1 MGEIGGEFVEDNAVA
16 ACAFGGIHGAVGAV
30 EHGGP
35 AIVFGQTL
43 GDSHADGG
51 TDEVV
56 FVGQTKL
63 VNDEAEVL
71 GDGDGVGGL
80 AVGKEEEELFTSGA
94 GEDIGGAQ
102 MLFEQVD
109 EGAEEGVS
117 CAVAVSVVD
126 ELEVIDVDGDDGE
139 GHAGALAADHLVSGD
154 LHEGAAVEA
163 AGESVHAGGGLDG
176 AVHFGCGEP
185 EEHEQE
191 TVGGKDEQEQSV
203 GPAVIA
209 DGGVPVAA

>member
-43 GDSHADGG
+43 GDSHADSG
-51 TDEVV
+51 TDEAVL
-56 FVGQTKL
+56 VGKAQL
-63 VNDEAEVL
+63 VNDEAKVL
-71 GDGDGVGGL
+71 GDGDSVSGL
-80 AVGKEEEELFTSGA
+80 AVREQEEELFSAGT
-94 GEDIGGAQ
+94 GEDVGWSQ

-117 CAVAVSVVD
+117 CAMAVGIVD
-126 ELEVIDVDGDDGE
+126 EFEVIDVDGDDGE
-139 GHAGALAADHLVSGD
+139 GHAGALAAGHLVGSD

-176 AVHFGCGEP
+176 AVHLGCCEP
-185 EEHEQE
+185 EEHE
-191 TVGGKDEQEQSV
+191 
-203 GPAVIA
+203 
-209 DGGVPVAA
+209 